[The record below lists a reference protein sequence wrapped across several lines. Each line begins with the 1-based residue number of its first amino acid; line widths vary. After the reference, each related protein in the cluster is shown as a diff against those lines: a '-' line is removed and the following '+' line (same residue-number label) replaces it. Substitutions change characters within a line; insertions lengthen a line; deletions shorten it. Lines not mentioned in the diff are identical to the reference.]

1 MTKRFSAKKATS
13 TKEEFAQ
20 RIASNWDPLIKATTS
35 RESDKF
41 ILRLPDGMREH
52 LAEVAENQGRPM
64 NAVVISALT
73 EYLSGAKTPLES
85 QLAEIKT
92 ALLALTEKVNKQDP
106 AA

>member
-13 TKEEFAQ
+13 TKEGSAQ
-20 RIASNWDPLIKATTS
+20 RIARNWDPLIKATTS